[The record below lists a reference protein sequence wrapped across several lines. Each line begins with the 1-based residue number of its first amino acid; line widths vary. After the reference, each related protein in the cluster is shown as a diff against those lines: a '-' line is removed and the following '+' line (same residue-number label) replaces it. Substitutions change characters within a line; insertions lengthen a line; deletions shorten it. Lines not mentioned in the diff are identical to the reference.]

1 MYVLRAFFW
10 IGVVA
15 LFIPFQNFDII
26 RGDIRVDRAALLT
39 EIEALPGYCD
49 RRPDVCAK
57 ARDVFVL
64 MRKDGEALAG
74 DIFNPRTL
82 AGFREFAQHAL
93 SADQALMAEERTG
106 VRIRP

>member
-15 LFIPFQNFDII
+15 LFIPFQKFDIL
-26 RGDIRVDRAALLT
+26 RGEIYVDRAALLANV
-39 EIEALPGYCD
+39 EALPSYCD
-49 RRPDVCAK
+49 RRADVCGK

-64 MRKDGEALAG
+64 MRKDGEALAR

-82 AGFREFAQHAL
+82 GGLRDLAQHAL
-93 SADQALMAEERTG
+93 SADQALMADERTG
-106 VRIRP
+106 IRIRP